1 MGLSSRDCPDCGRS
15 IRAPFEKT
23 ITGREV
29 CPDCA
34 HALTMGTAAAV
45 TTGNPGS
52 GYGVW
57 AMLMRK
63 IRRSGRP

>member
-1 MGLSSRDCPDCGRS
+1 MSLSGRECPDCRRR
-15 IRAPFEKT
+15 IKTPFEQT

-34 HALTMGTAAAV
+34 HALFMGSAAGAV
-45 TTGNPGS
+45 THDTGAGF
-52 GYGVW
+52 GVW

-63 IRRSGRP
+63 VRRST